1 MRKGKQAEYS
11 KSSHGTDSLNLRV
24 NFKLILIILFFACS
38 GKTEINESG
47 SSEELMENE
56 IWNPFIILSR
66 EENKIVTAKSDK
78 LYKKSNEMAL
88 LVGNVEADFFNEL
101 GDHRSILYSD
111 SARINELSNNLHAN
125 GNVFVISDSGYT
137 LTTSKILWDNRYRM
151 IIAEDS
157 VMFTTTD
164 GDTLYGVGF
173 ESDMDLER
181 WKISRPFGI
190 ARDGI

>member
-1 MRKGKQAEYS
+1 M
-11 KSSHGTDSLNLRV
+11 LLV
-24 NFKLILIILFFACS
+24 FLFISCT
-38 GKTEINESG
+38 GKTEFNESG
-47 SSEELMENE
+47 ASEDLVENE
-56 IWNPFIILSR
+56 IWNPIIILSR

-78 LYKKSNEMAL
+78 LYKNSNEMAL
-88 LVGNVEADFFNEL
+88 LVGNVEADFFNEM
-101 GDHRSILYSD
+101 GKHMSILYSD
-111 SARINELSNNLHAN
+111 SARINEQSNNLHAN
-125 GNVFVISDSGYT
+125 GNVYVVSDSGYT
-137 LTTSKILWDNRYRM
+137 LTTSEILWDNRYRM

-181 WKISRPFGI
+181 WKISKPFGI

>member
-1 MRKGKQAEYS
+1 M
-11 KSSHGTDSLNLRV
+11 
-24 NFKLILIILFFACS
+24 FFGCS
-38 GKTEINESG
+38 GDIEISESR
-47 SSEELMENE
+47 SSEDLMGNE
-56 IWNPFIILSR
+56 IWNPYIVLSR
-66 EENKIVTAKSDK
+66 EENIIVTAKSDK

-101 GDHRSILYSD
+101 GTHTSILYSD
-111 SARINELSNNLHAN
+111 SARINEQSNNLHAN

-137 LTTSKILWDNRYRM
+137 LTASEILWDNRYRM

-173 ESDMDLER
+173 ESDIDLER
-181 WKISRPFGI
+181 WKISKPFGI

>member
-1 MRKGKQAEYS
+1 MIS
-11 KSSHGTDSLNLRV
+11 V
-24 NFKLILIILFFACS
+24 PLFFTCS
-38 GKTEINESG
+38 GKTEFNEG
-47 SSEELMENE
+47 GTSEDLIENE
-56 IWNPFIILSR
+56 IWNPIIILTR

-78 LYKKSNEMAL
+78 LYKNSNEMAL
-88 LVGNVEADFFNEL
+88 LVGNVEADFFNEM
-101 GDHRSILYSD
+101 GNHMSILYSD
-111 SARINELSNNLHAN
+111 SARINEQSNNLHAN
-125 GNVFVISDSGYT
+125 GNVFVVSDSGYT
-137 LTTSKILWDNRYRM
+137 LTTSEILWDNRYRM

-181 WKISRPFGI
+181 WKISKPFGI

>member
-1 MRKGKQAEYS
+1 MQKGKQAEYS

-38 GKTEINESG
+38 GKTEINESE

-66 EENKIVTAKSDK
+66 EENKIVTAESDK

-111 SARINELSNNLHAN
+111 SARINEQNNNLRAN
-125 GNVFVISDSGYT
+125 GNVVVVSDSGYT
-137 LTTSKILWDNRYRM
+137 LTTSEILWDNRYRM

-181 WKISRPFGI
+181 WKISKPFGI